1 MKGQRMKRIPPP
13 REYALMAFKDQQS
26 VIAQVQ
32 AILLAYAETE
42 RGNT

>member
-42 RGNT
+42 RGNA